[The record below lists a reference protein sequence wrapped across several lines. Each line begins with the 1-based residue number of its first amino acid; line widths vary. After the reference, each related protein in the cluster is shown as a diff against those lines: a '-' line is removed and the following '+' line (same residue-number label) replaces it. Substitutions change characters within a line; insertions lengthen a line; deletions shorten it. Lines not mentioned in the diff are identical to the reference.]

1 VFGFEAS
8 VLAGFIATSVAIII
22 SPGPDT
28 LIILRHAINAGRGP
42 GLAAIGGVQVGLVLH
57 TALAVAG
64 ISLIIAST
72 PALMQGVAIL
82 GAAYLAWIGIQSLK
96 GGAGLKL
103 DDNGAKAMNTSGATA
118 VRAMRE
124 GALSNILNPKVILLF
139 LALFPNFVDYRR
151 DDVSA
156 QLIALAVILITIN
169 VFWQVPMA
177 LAADALRRWFAN
189 ASVTTWVNRASGGML
204 LVMSALMLI
213 QHLL

>member
-1 VFGFEAS
+1 
-8 VLAGFIATSVAIII
+8 
-22 SPGPDT
+22 
-28 LIILRHAINAGRGP
+28 
-42 GLAAIGGVQVGLVLH
+42 
-57 TALAVAG
+57 
-64 ISLIIAST
+64 
-72 PALMQGVAIL
+72 MQGVAIL